1 MGQLYQFLAFYLLC
15 IVVAVYGGPLG
26 SPRLSTRQTLQDL
39 SKLKGGVFVKNG
51 KQTMC
56 GLALI
61 DNKSA
66 MVSAD
71 CLEYNGS
78 SVNED
83 VIYAVYIDNGFDN
96 KTSNHIVTKITV
108 HPNYDPATKAN
119 NIAVLEY
126 NDDAWVD
133 WYNYNAID
141 TYKWKNLVYVQR
153 YVEDVDTGAWGT
165 SKLVRDKY
173 TNDTT
178 CKEISPLYG
187 DNLSDL
193 TCYDKLV
200 APPSSELSNCN
211 VPYST
216 VYALL
221 DGIIFQAGIF
231 SYAEISG
238 GSDFCGSGQ
247 MRTYY
252 TLVAN
257 YLMFARITINRTV
270 YFYEQDVG
278 AYPQTN
284 PYYVMKDSKKR
295 NSDFTMVGG
304 DIYALQ
310 NKASASSQE
319 SSGQSTSDGSSGDN
333 SDSDGSSGDT
343 SDSDGSSGDNSNSN
357 ETSSNGEA
365 KRDGLSKT
373 TTIIIAVCC
382 SVGTLILAALAF
394 FLIRWWRG
402 HISRPRDPMQE
413 TNAQH
418 ILADDIGGAY
428 VPASVSN
435 HDAASETSD
444 GVKDQSLPPAYADS
458 AVSPVSNLQTHD
470 YSGSAPHSPL
480 VAMPEPYSYEKR

>member
-1 MGQLYQFLAFYLLC
+1 MSQHYQFLVFYFLC
-15 IVVAVYGGPLG
+15 IVVAVIGSPLG

-83 VIYAVYIDNGFDN
+83 VIYTVYIDSGFDN
-96 KTSNHIVTKITV
+96 ITSNHIVTKITV
-108 HPNYDPATKAN
+108 HPDYDPETKAN

-126 NDDAWVD
+126 NDNAWVD

-153 YVEDVDTGAWGT
+153 YVEDVDAGTWGT
-165 SKLVRDKY
+165 SKLVVDKY
-173 TNDTT
+173 VNDTT
-178 CKEISPLYG
+178 CKDISPLYG
-187 DNLSDL
+187 DNLSDM
-193 TCYDKLV
+193 TCYDTLV
-200 APPSSELSNCN
+200 EPPSSELSTCN

-231 SYAEISG
+231 SYAEVSG

-257 YLMFARITINRTV
+257 YLMFARVTINRTV

-278 AYPQTN
+278 AYPQN
-284 PYYVMKDSKKR
+284 DSNYVMKDTKKR
-295 NSDFTMVGG
+295 NSDFTIVSG

-310 NKASASSQE
+310 SRDGASSRV
-319 SSGQSTSDGSSGDN
+319 SSDLSSSDNSSGDN
-333 SDSDGSSGDT
+333 S
-343 SDSDGSSGDNSNSN
+343 SGDNSSSDESSSGG
-357 ETSSNGEA
+357 ETKS
-365 KRDGLSKT
+365 DGLSKT

-382 SVGTLILAALAF
+382 SVGTLVLAALVF

-402 HISRPRDPMQE
+402 HMSRPRDPMQE

-428 VPASVSN
+428 VPTASN
-435 HDAASETSD
+435 HNAASDTSD
-444 GVKDQSLPPAYADS
+444 EIKDENMPPAYADS
-458 AVSPVSNLQTHD
+458 VVSPVSNLQTHD
-470 YSGSAPHSPL
+470 YRVSAPNSPL
-480 VAMPEPYSYEKR
+480 MTMPEPYSYEKR

>member
-1 MGQLYQFLAFYLLC
+1 MGYLLFPSLVFYLLA
-15 IVVAVYGGPLG
+15 IAVAVYCSPLG
-26 SPRLSTRQTLQDL
+26 SSKLSARQTVQDL
-39 SKLKGGVFVKNG
+39 SKLKGGVFVKDG

-78 SVNED
+78 DINED
-83 VIYAVYIDNGFDN
+83 VIYTVYIDSGFDN

-108 HPNYDPATKAN
+108 HPNYDRKTKAN
-119 NIAVLEY
+119 NVAVLEY

-141 TYKWKNLVYVQR
+141 PYKWKNLVYVQR
-153 YVEDVDTGAWGT
+153 YVEDVSMGTWGMP
-165 SKLVRDKY
+165 KLVRAKY

-187 DNLSDL
+187 DNLSDI
-193 TCYDKLV
+193 TCHDAV
-200 APPSSELSNCN
+200 TEPPNSELSSCN

-216 VYALL
+216 VYALI
-221 DGIIFQAGIF
+221 DGIVFQAGFF

-238 GSDFCGSGQ
+238 GSDFCSYDQ
-247 MRTYY
+247 MRTYF

-257 YLMFARITINRTV
+257 YLEFARETINRTV
-270 YFYEQDVG
+270 YYYEQDDTS
-278 AYPQTN
+278 YPQTN
-284 PYYVMKDSKKR
+284 PYYVMNNSQKQ

-310 NKASASSQE
+310 NRDSVSTQE
-319 SSGQSTSDGSSGDN
+319 SSDISNSDN
-333 SDSDGSSGDT
+333 SLMSSDH
-343 SDSDGSSGDNSNSN
+343 
-357 ETSSNGEA
+357 ETSGNNESSS
-365 KRDGLSKT
+365 DGLSKS

-394 FLIRWWRG
+394 FLVRWWRG

-428 VPASVSN
+428 LPASTSN
-435 HDAASETSD
+435 HGDDAPSETSSNE
-444 GVKDQSLPPAYADS
+444 VKNHNMPPAYVDS
-458 AVSPVSNLQTHD
+458 VASPISDSQTNT
-470 YSGSAPHSPL
+470 YQASAPLSPL